1 MLRKKILLFALI
13 GVFGLSLGYR
23 LMHPYRQESVSQL
36 RYTGDRPT
44 PERKAKLETPGKKTE
59 GPLGVLLPLFLDP
72 PRPSPGVGRNLFS
85 EAETRG
91 REARITLP
99 VVKEI
104 AKPPIATPL
113 EDTRV
118 RVSQEIAQFKVFG
131 FYRSKGE
138 TVIFLERE
146 NEILVVREG
155 DRIDGKYLVKRIEK
169 ETMILRAEQLQE
181 DFRID
186 LSELSEGSGREAL

>member
-1 MLRKKILLFALI
+1 M
-13 GVFGLSLGYR
+13 
-23 LMHPYRQESVSQL
+23 
-36 RYTGDRPT
+36 
-44 PERKAKLETPGKKTE
+44 
-59 GPLGVLLPLFLDP
+59 
-72 PRPSPGVGRNLFS
+72 
-85 EAETRG
+85 
-91 REARITLP
+91 
-99 VVKEI
+99 
-104 AKPPIATPL
+104 
-113 EDTRV
+113 
-118 RVSQEIAQFKVFG
+118 VFG